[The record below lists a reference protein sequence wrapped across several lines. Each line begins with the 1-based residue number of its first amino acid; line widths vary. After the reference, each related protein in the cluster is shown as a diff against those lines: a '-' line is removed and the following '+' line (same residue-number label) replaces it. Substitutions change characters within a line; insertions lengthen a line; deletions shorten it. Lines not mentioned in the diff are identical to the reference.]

1 MKYRERE
8 AATNKQ
14 YQEILL
20 WLDEKPDEFTP
31 LKTANAL
38 SSLGCFIRMPT
49 DFYSDNSEF
58 LDKVIAFSEKY
69 KADEKVLWH
78 CLRALGEFGYL
89 STKKSCKKK
98 CFNYLSRFRNHESKK
113 IRYLV
118 VWNMFDLFMPY
129 LQTEEN
135 WFDYALSILSLPPRK
150 EAFSRFS
157 HMLRFNIAL
166 LDNKQLE
173 AVVAAY
179 EKFLRTNKNAFYQA
193 SYTRLVELLK
203 QHIAGEIALTPETFL
218 YFDEG

>member
-1 MKYRERE
+1 MKFRERE

-31 LKTANAL
+31 LKTADAL
-38 SSLGCFIRMPT
+38 SKLARFIRMPT
-49 DFYSDNSEF
+49 DFYSDNPEF
-58 LDKVIAFSEKY
+58 LDKAIAFAEKY

-89 STKKSCKKK
+89 SGKESCKKK

-113 IRYLV
+113 IRHLV
-118 VWNMFDLFMPY
+118 VWSMFTLYMPY

-135 WFDYALSILSLPPRK
+135 WFDYALGILSLPPK
-150 EAFSRFS
+150 QESFSEFLR
-157 HMLRFNIAL
+157 MVRFNIAL

-173 AVVAAY
+173 TVVAAY
-179 EKFLRTNKNAFYQA
+179 EKYLRTNKNAFYQA
-193 SYTRLVELLK
+193 SYTRFIELLK

-218 YFDEG
+218 LF